1 MGDGDEAFGG
11 IIENG
16 ELRIVLGKNDFYS
29 MKKRGV
35 PISMV
40 TVYDAAFAKMA
51 EAAGIDMLLVGDS
64 AANVMLG
71 MERTTGISM
80 EAMRIF
86 TNAVKRGAPN
96 SYIVSDMPFG
106 SDSEP
111 KLATQNA
118 KRLVEA
124 GAHAVKIEGVPLS
137 SMKAIREAGI
147 DIVGHLGLL
156 PQTAKSFKQCG
167 RTEEEA
173 EKIFR
178 EAEQIDSL
186 SLCAIVLEH
195 IPASLGKKIS
205 QAINTPTIGIGAGK
219 ETNGQVLVMHD
230 VLGMSPAAP
239 PPFAK
244 SFANFWE
251 AGVKAFCDYK
261 NWVCEK

>member
-1 MGDGDEAFGG
+1 MD
-11 IIENG
+11 
-16 ELRIVLGKNDFYS
+16 KNDFYS
-29 MKKRGV
+29 MKKNGV

-80 EAMRIF
+80 EAMCIF
-86 TNAVKRGAPN
+86 TNAVKHGAPN

-111 KLATQNA
+111 SIAVQNA

-124 GAHAVKIEGVPLS
+124 GAHAVKIEGVPLDS
-137 SMKAIREAGI
+137 LKAIRDAGI
-147 DIVGHLGLL
+147 EIVGHLGLL
-156 PQTAKSFKQCG
+156 PQTAKSFRQHGK
-167 RTEEEA
+167 TEEEA
-173 EKIFR
+173 EKIFK
-178 EAEQIDSL
+178 EAELIDTL
-186 SLCAIVLEH
+186 NLCGVVLEH
-195 IPASLGKKIS
+195 IPSSLGKKIT

-219 ETNGQVLVMHD
+219 DTDGQVLVMHD
-230 VLGMSPAAP
+230 VLGMYPVKP

-251 AGVKAFCDYK
+251 AGVNAFCNYK
-261 NWVCEK
+261 NWVSEK